1 MFPCDPGTYDG
12 STMTCYTHAGQHG
25 SCSSDW
31 YAGTKAAKPDEY
43 ADLMAELQAPPYGYR
58 LKVYRRMTRD
68 HRRRFLAQLHRCRIS
83 THADPENPAVQP
95 AGAPAATPTRKNT
108 AGAAGGRGSG
118 AAP

>member
-43 ADLMAELQAPPYGYR
+43 AALLSELAQIYAPEYTLR
-58 LKVYRRMTRD
+58 VYRR
-68 HRRRFLAQLHRCRIS
+68 
-83 THADPENPAVQP
+83 ADF
-95 AGAPAATPTRKNT
+95 RLK
-108 AGAAGGRGSG
+108 GAAHDP
-118 AAP
+118 A